1 MAAVIGEYTLGAI
14 VAPLVAVALALVL
27 RTGLLR
33 RGRFWLTVAITMAF
47 QIPVD
52 GVLTR
57 LSDPIV
63 SYRPGATCGIRFPW
77 DIPIEDFG
85 FGFALVVCTL
95 SIWVRLRRRSPTDT
109 ADTKREVTTTGA
121 HR

>member
-1 MAAVIGEYTLGAI
+1 MIGEYTIGAI
-14 VAPLVAVALALVL
+14 VAPLVALGLSVLL
-27 RTGLLR
+27 RTGLLGQ
-33 RGRFWLTVAITMAF
+33 GRFWLTVAITMAF

-52 GVLTR
+52 GALTR

-109 ADTKREVTTTGA
+109 ADTKREVTTAGA